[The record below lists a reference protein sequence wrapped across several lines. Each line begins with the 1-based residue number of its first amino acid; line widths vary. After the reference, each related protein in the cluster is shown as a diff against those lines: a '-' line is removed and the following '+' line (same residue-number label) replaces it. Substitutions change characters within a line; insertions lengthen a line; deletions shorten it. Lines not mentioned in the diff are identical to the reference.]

1 MRGPSLVIALA
12 RVLIL
17 LSLQALSDIHFLFV
31 NRPLPVGHC
40 PHMCHPLS
48 FRILKVDFTW
58 YYFAVEAFCELQN
71 HYHLMYEN
79 RKKNF

>member
-31 NRPLPVGHC
+31 NRPLPVLWGIVLTC
-40 PHMCHPLS
+40 ATPSPFEY
-48 FRILKVDFTW
+48 FRWI
-58 YYFAVEAFCELQN
+58 
-71 HYHLMYEN
+71 
-79 RKKNF
+79 